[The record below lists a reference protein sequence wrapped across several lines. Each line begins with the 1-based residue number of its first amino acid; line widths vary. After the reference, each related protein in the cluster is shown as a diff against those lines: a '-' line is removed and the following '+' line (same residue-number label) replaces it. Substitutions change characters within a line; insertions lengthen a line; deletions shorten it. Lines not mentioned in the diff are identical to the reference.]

1 MSSCKDDE
9 LIVYDELKSYYTQL
23 RTMPDG
29 SVNTN
34 VTWCDFYMPAI
45 VKSITSSEDISKM
58 TWGIGN
64 HLLSAVVSL
73 MAASI
78 VKDPDDMERI
88 LTSNNIFDEE

>member
-1 MSSCKDDE
+1 
-9 LIVYDELKSYYTQL
+9 
-23 RTMPDG
+23 
-29 SVNTN
+29 
-34 VTWCDFYMPAI
+34 
-45 VKSITSSEDISKM
+45 M

-88 LTSNNIFDEE
+88 LMSNNIFDEE